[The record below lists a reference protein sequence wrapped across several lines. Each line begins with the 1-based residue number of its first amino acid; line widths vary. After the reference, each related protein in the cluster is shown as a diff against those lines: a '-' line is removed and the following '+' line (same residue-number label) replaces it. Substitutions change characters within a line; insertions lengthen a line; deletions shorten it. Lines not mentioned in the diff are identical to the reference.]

1 MAYKIN
7 SFNYVHIRNSI
18 FKNGIATTSKAY
30 GIDKTTLRYVK
41 NFTTF
46 DEYRN
51 FIAQKSR
58 EQYERRLQR
67 QKERMFGNG
76 LHFDGVVKLN
86 ANKQEPKEN
95 PFKDSDLGVT
105 KTIVTEVK
113 EHETP
118 KDILPKQEPAQKQRK
133 PYPTMTAEMYN
144 IAVQMAR
151 EGALKQDI
159 CARLGFPY
167 ASALSYQL
175 SKNPA
180 WDAGFK
186 RACEEGREK
195 YLKNWGQKTGGRN
208 RFSKTNQPAVSEDG
222 LTPYE
227 RGLKTGAEKMGMTVE
242 EYKKYRKDKMAE
254 GRKKSDKCYVTTTP
268 TVQKVEPKKEEKPV
282 EKPVEKPA
290 EKPVEETVEKQ
301 TEKPTEQKQEPVNV
315 IEYNVTDEEDA
326 VKRGLGHLLES
337 VGNVLTIIGV
347 GVLAVLLAQAAQIII
362 NAVK

>member
-113 EHETP
+113 EQT
-118 KDILPKQEPAQKQRK
+118 LLVR
-133 PYPTMTAEMYN
+133 
-144 IAVQMAR
+144 
-151 EGALKQDI
+151 
-159 CARLGFPY
+159 
-167 ASALSYQL
+167 S
-175 SKNPA
+175 
-180 WDAGFK
+180 
-186 RACEEGREK
+186 
-195 YLKNWGQKTGGRN
+195 
-208 RFSKTNQPAVSEDG
+208 
-222 LTPYE
+222 
-227 RGLKTGAEKMGMTVE
+227 
-242 EYKKYRKDKMAE
+242 
-254 GRKKSDKCYVTTTP
+254 KSD
-268 TVQKVEPKKEEKPV
+268 
-282 EKPVEKPA
+282 
-290 EKPVEETVEKQ
+290 
-301 TEKPTEQKQEPVNV
+301 
-315 IEYNVTDEEDA
+315 
-326 VKRGLGHLLES
+326 
-337 VGNVLTIIGV
+337 NVLLTV
-347 GVLAVLLAQAAQIII
+347 VSRSVS
-362 NAVK
+362 